1 MRQPSGPHENPRG
14 DEERDGHDRETVDGR
29 KRDRGK
35 IVNGQGI
42 GPQYGHQGR
51 NAQTEG
57 NGNADKEQ
65 YDEVPEKEHD
75 GVELLKK
82 KDRAEQENRKED
94 RQQRIRGPDAVNL
107 GTKVF
112 QCPEHHQS
120 KPYRQDQ
127 VRDEIRYLK
136 GCRRLRNFYLH
147 PDVLKSLEQHKPA
160 QDQKAKVDDDPACSL
175 EPIRKPVINDID
187 AYIAALSDRKRNGK
201 IRYPDK
207 NIARR
212 FFRPDR
218 EADILG
224 NRILERKRIAKR
236 GNHPSIGRIADKLDE
251 ERDHIP
257 I

>member
-1 MRQPSGPHENPRG
+1 M
-14 DEERDGHDRETVDGR
+14 
-29 KRDRGK
+29 
-35 IVNGQGI
+35 
-42 GPQYGHQGR
+42 
-51 NAQTEG
+51 
-57 NGNADKEQ
+57 
-65 YDEVPEKEHD
+65 
-75 GVELLKK
+75 
-82 KDRAEQENRKED
+82 
-94 RQQRIRGPDAVNL
+94 
-107 GTKVF
+107 
-112 QCPEHHQS
+112 
-120 KPYRQDQ
+120 
-127 VRDEIRYLK
+127 
-136 GCRRLRNFYLH
+136 
-147 PDVLKSLEQHKPA
+147 LKSLEQHKPA

-251 ERDHIP
+251 ERDQIP